1 MIEFLSV
8 FIGGFFGAASRY
20 VLQIIFNRLLP
31 AVSIPISILLI
42 NLLGSFGL
50 GLVFPQKESW
60 ALSLQVFLTIGF
72 LGAFTTFST
81 FSMETLELIRKHR
94 YIDSLIYITVSV
106 LGCIGTFLCGYLSM
120 V

>member
-1 MIEFLSV
+1 LIEVLLV
-8 FIGGFFGAASRY
+8 FIGGFLGAASRY

-31 AVSIPISILLI
+31 ALSIPISILLI
-42 NLLGSFGL
+42 NLIGSFGL
-50 GLVFPQKESW
+50 GMALPQKESW

-94 YIDSLIYITVSV
+94 YIDSLIYISASV
-106 LGCIGTFLCGYLSM
+106 LGCIGTFLCGYLIM

>member
-1 MIEFLSV
+1 MIEVLSV

-31 AVSIPISILLI
+31 AVSIPVSILLI
-42 NLLGSFGL
+42 NLIGSFGL
-50 GLVFPQKESW
+50 GMVLPQKESW

-72 LGAFTTFST
+72 FGAFTTFST

-94 YIDSLIYITVSV
+94 YIDCLIYITVSV

>member
-1 MIEFLSV
+1 MIEFFSV
-8 FIGGFFGAASRY
+8 FIGGFFGASSRY

-31 AVSIPISILLI
+31 GGSIPISILLI
-42 NLLGSFGL
+42 NLIGSFGL
-50 GLVFPQKESW
+50 GMAFPQKESW
-60 ALSLQVFLTIGF
+60 ALSLQVFITIGF

-106 LGCIGTFLCGYLSM
+106 IGCIGTFLCGYLSM
-120 V
+120 L

>member
-1 MIEFLSV
+1 MIEVLSV

-42 NLLGSFGL
+42 NLIGSFGL
-50 GLVFPQKESW
+50 GLALPQKESW
-60 ALSLQVFLTIGF
+60 SLSLQVFMTIGF

-81 FSMETLELIRKHR
+81 FSMETLELISKHR
-94 YIDSLIYITVSV
+94 YIDGLIYITVSV

>member
-1 MIEFLSV
+1 MISVLSV

-20 VLQIIFNRLLP
+20 VLQNSFNRLLP
-31 AVSIPISILLI
+31 AGLIPISILLI
-42 NLLGSFGL
+42 NLIGSFGL
-50 GLVFPQKESW
+50 GIVFPQEESW
-60 ALSLQVFLTIGF
+60 ALSLQAFLAIGF

-81 FSMETLELIRKHR
+81 FSMETLELIEKHR
-94 YIDSLIYITVSV
+94 YIDSLIYVTVSV